1 MGNAPRRDTLPL
13 PPTRTHADHSV
24 HNLAP
29 AHEHQAFHHVTNHP
43 EPHSKDPWVPLDSF
57 ADKSL
62 SPRVQAIQAIVRH
75 FWSQGLYILGKVAHQ
90 HGYEEGIDRF
100 ALEGTLQRQLGHYTA
115 LITFTRLFEES
126 PTLHHAMIVLNHAA
140 DNSSGGAQSIYSL
153 CNVAYASKS
162 GCLSRL
168 EGVEDIDHH
177 VQMTI
182 GDDLDFTYREG
193 IFGIKFDSGI
203 SKEMQTVLQARARS
217 QLPKSIADKFNGLVG
232 TALQEK
238 ITRGRHEIVKR
249 IIKAGQCIQKQR
261 AEQLL
266 AECRLKGVPLDDTV
280 ESLQRRV
287 NSKSVLPVAYDVH

>member
-1 MGNAPRRDTLPL
+1 M
-13 PPTRTHADHSV
+13 
-24 HNLAP
+24 
-29 AHEHQAFHHVTNHP
+29 
-43 EPHSKDPWVPLDSF
+43 
-57 ADKSL
+57 
-62 SPRVQAIQAIVRH
+62 
-75 FWSQGLYILGKVAHQ
+75 AHQ

-140 DNSSGGAQSIYSL
+140 ENSSGGAQSIYSL

-249 IIKAGQCIQKQR
+249 IIKAGQCIQRQR